1 MGLGIRT
8 RLLTGL
14 LVTLFAV
21 FSLLLPAAAQDAPLV
36 RVDLVRVEPLSQTAA
51 VIGRLVARKAGEV
64 SARINGP
71 IERFDVEVGDRVEA
85 GQVIARLTNNYL
97 VAQRDLAAGE
107 LAVAQADLK
116 TRKARVTLAKQTLAR
131 LERLKQSAA
140 FNQSRYEDARQEV
153 VIAEAEVAQAEATIL
168 SRVADTRSADINL
181 SYATI
186 TAPYSGVVTRR
197 MTEAGAYVQT
207 GQAIVAMV
215 ADRSLE
221 IEADVPFRFIGGL
234 QIGTRVRVV
243 LDDSTTEEAR
253 VRAVIPSENPLTRTR
268 AVRFSASFDH
278 SESPL
283 ADEQSVTV
291 YVPVGAQR
299 DVLTVHKDAVIK
311 RPNGSIVYVAD
322 SDTARLQPVELG
334 LAVGN
339 RLVVESGL
347 QEGQKV
353 VVRGNERLRPGQ
365 SIIVDGAS

>member
-1 MGLGIRT
+1 MGLNSKT
-8 RLLTGL
+8 RFFTGL
-14 LVTLFAV
+14 LLTLCTV
-21 FSLLLPAAAQDAPLV
+21 MTMLVPAMAQDAPLV

-51 VIGRLVARKAGEV
+51 VIGRLVARQAGEV

-71 IERFDVEVGDRVEA
+71 IESFDVEVGDRVDA
-85 GQVIARLTNNYL
+85 GQVLATLTNSYL
-97 VAQRDLAAGE
+97 LAQRDLAAGE
-107 LAVAQADLK
+107 LAVAQANLK

-131 LERLKQSAA
+131 LERLKKSAA
-140 FNQSRYEDARQEV
+140 FNQSRYEDAKQEV
-153 VIAEAEVAQAEATIL
+153 VIAQAEVTQAEATIL
-168 SRVADTRSADINL
+168 SRIADTRSADINL

-207 GQAIVAMV
+207 GQAVVQMV

-234 QIGTRVRVV
+234 QIGTKVRVA

-268 AVRFSASFDH
+268 AVRFTANFDH

-283 ADEQSVTV
+283 ADEQSVTI

-299 DVLTVHKDAVIK
+299 DVLTVHKDAIIK
-311 RPNGSIVYVAD
+311 RPNGAIVYVAD
-322 SDTARLQPVELG
+322 SDTAKLQPVELG